1 MQTNLL
7 KALSDDTRL
16 RILRLLIVQSFCVTE
31 IMNLLD
37 LTQTNTSKQLS
48 KLKRVGIIETHRK
61 DGYTYYQW
69 SEAFQKTESEWNLA
83 IRKMLNDS
91 LDFPEDQSRT
101 KTYLEGNYCCKD
113 LQVDDILIR
122 QLNKI

>member
-48 KLKRVGIIETHRK
+48 KLKRVGIIETHRN

-69 SEAFQKTESEWNLA
+69 SEDFQKNEPEWNTA
-83 IRKMLNDS
+83 IRKMLNGS
-91 LDFPEDQSRT
+91 PDFPEDQSRT